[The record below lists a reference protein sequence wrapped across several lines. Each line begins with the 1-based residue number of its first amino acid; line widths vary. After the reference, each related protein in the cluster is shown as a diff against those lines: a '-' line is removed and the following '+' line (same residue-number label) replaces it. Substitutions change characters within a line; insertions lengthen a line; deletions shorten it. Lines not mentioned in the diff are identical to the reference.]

1 MQRTNMNDTDKSAGE
16 SQPYEFGDYTY
27 EEYVRL
33 ATNFHGYP
41 APGIIVGGYMVATAK
56 SYLAPDILFDAIS
69 ETSWCLPDA
78 VQILTPCTA
87 GNGWLK
93 ILDLAIFAVSLYDK
107 TNGIGVRVSLDAEKV
122 RQYNEFAAWFLKLR
136 GKKNQ
141 DSDLLARQIREAGAS
156 ICSVENVRVHEDF
169 LKKRSKGRVGPCP
182 GCGAVYPLKH
192 GSKCRLCQGQTPY
205 ITREAL
211 PDTPPRP
218 LYAQP

>member
-1 MQRTNMNDTDKSAGE
+1 MQRTNTNGPDTSAGD
-16 SQPYEFGDYTY
+16 SRPYEFGDYTY

-78 VQILTPCTA
+78 VQLLTPCTA

-107 TNGIGVRVSLDAEKV
+107 TNGRGVRVSLDAEKV
-122 RQYNEFAAWFLKLR
+122 RQYSEIPAWFLKLKE
-136 GKKNQ
+136 KKDQ
-141 DSDLLARQIREAGAS
+141 DSDLLASQIRQAGAS
-156 ICSVENVRVHEDF
+156 ICSVENVRIHEDF
-169 LKKRSKGRVGPCP
+169 LKKRSKGSVGPCP
-182 GCGAVYPLKH
+182 ECGAVYPLNH
-192 GSKCRLCQGQTPY
+192 GSKCRLCQGRSPY
-205 ITREAL
+205 LQREAVL
-211 PDTPPRP
+211 DPP
-218 LYAQP
+218 LHSFFAQR